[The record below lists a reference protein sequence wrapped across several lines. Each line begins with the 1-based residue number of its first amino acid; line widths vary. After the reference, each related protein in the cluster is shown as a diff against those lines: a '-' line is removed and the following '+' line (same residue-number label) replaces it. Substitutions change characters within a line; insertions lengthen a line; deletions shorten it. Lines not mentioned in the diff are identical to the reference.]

1 MGRDDQQ
8 PDDEHREQRLVGWAG
23 DEVSG
28 GISTSSTGGA
38 PVGEEA
44 EGGLDEIVRHA
55 DLTGW
60 GQPQRGSDRLD
71 DEREGDEGET

>member
-1 MGRDDQQ
+1 MARDDQEH
-8 PDDEHREQRLVGWAG
+8 DERRLVGWAG

-44 EGGLDEIVRHA
+44 EGGLDDIVRHA
-55 DLTGW
+55 ELTGW
-60 GQPQRGSDRLD
+60 GQPERGADQLD
-71 DEREGDEGET
+71 DEREGGEAET